1 MNTAIEW
8 LERNAPDPWRDRDA
22 DPTPDEAYREIL
34 RNFEATGLMYQAA
47 VSDGPYF
54 FKQWGAM
61 SLLPSRGDFR
71 PYFDS
76 FKSMSHSFDVAF
88 LLRQLHALSPDA
100 AREAAYKLWLAYEA
114 GDGFGEWLW
123 HWCQEDGLDPDEIVA
138 LRREVAAAA
147 IARLRCRGHSND

>member
-1 MNTAIEW
+1 VAYW
-8 LERNAPDPWRDRDA
+8 LPRGGPGHEASRIGVCRDPL
-22 DPTPDEAYREIL
+22 RE
-34 RNFEATGLMYQAA
+34 
-47 VSDGPYF
+47 
-54 FKQWGAM
+54 
-61 SLLPSRGDFR
+61 
-71 PYFDS
+71 
-76 FKSMSHSFDVAF
+76 
-88 LLRQLHALSPDA
+88 LHAQSPDA

>member
-47 VSDGPYF
+47 
-54 FKQWGAM
+54 AM

-76 FKSMSHSFDVAF
+76 FKSMSHSYDMAF
-88 LLRQLHALSPDA
+88 LLRELHAQSPDA

>member
-34 RNFEATGLMYQAA
+34 RNFEATGLMHQAA
-47 VSDGPYF
+47 LGQLISE
-54 FKQWGAM
+54 
-61 SLLPSRGDFR
+61 PSGDFR
-71 PYFDS
+71 PYLDAFAH
-76 FKSMSHSFDVAF
+76 MAHRFDVVF

-100 AREAAYKLWLAYEA
+100 AREAAYKLWLAYLWLAYEA
-114 GDGFGEWLW
+114 GDDFGKWLW